1 MRRFEILWL
10 HVCDKFVPEIADIVQ
25 QYVHTV
31 RDVITM
37 FRQGGVELV
46 TKIDSN
52 HPQSDHEEHR
62 VAIIEEF
69 KNGIN
74 NCLDK
79 VETDY
84 KEEIKKL
91 MTPKFQNFKKEQLV
105 AL

>member
-1 MRRFEILWL
+1 
-10 HVCDKFVPEIADIVQ
+10 
-25 QYVHTV
+25 
-31 RDVITM
+31 
-37 FRQGGVELV
+37 LV
-46 TKIDSN
+46 KKKCLYNIYYENFD
-52 HPQSDHEEHR
+52 
-62 VAIIEEF
+62 EF